1 MKMTPAAARRIYEQ
15 HTEYWRKLR
24 PEMRRL
30 RNAYLMRYWQRSLA
44 YDGSLLI
51 ETSRAYEMIESYI
64 ASLFVRDPAVV
75 VTPDIRGRG
84 DAELTQEVSNVWIE
98 KQRKVIENA
107 LRMALIYPA
116 AFVKLCAQTNA
127 DVLQR
132 VAAEPVGPWDV
143 IVDDTA
149 STWSGQRYVG
159 HRYYVPID
167 VAKERFG
174 AKKYAKRS
182 FSRFLDNQG
191 EDDEGDVPVWR
202 RDEDPNPEQ
211 IEDYILVVEFYDLV
225 ENKLRVWSPDYSE
238 GKEWLFKGVEVE
250 VGVEEGAAETFDE
263 IPFQTQSG
271 RTVLPIIPV
280 YLSEEP
286 DDPLRGYSALR
297 RVYDQVVEINTI
309 RTFQA
314 NGIRRAARQWLVQKG
329 VLDPEAMAKI
339 AQGQDGEFVEVELTP
354 GQELGSCMIPLPHTP
369 VPQELQIY
377 EKQVEDD
384 FGRGSIMAPFT
395 RGEATKATATEVSA
409 LAAYS
414 ASEIGRMARE
424 RDAAIAGLAEA
435 YSVMLGV
442 LMGDETEV
450 VRLSNRPQVLNAKD
464 LTGDFGFFA
473 VDSGSTPVAEAVKK
487 QELLNLLPVLQG
499 LGVPNALLL
508 EKVVRLYDLPEDF
521 LPTGSSTPAA
531 PPVGAP
537 PAPLPTP
544 GQSQA
549 VLPPG
554 VQIQDGG

>member
-544 GQSQA
+544 GQAQA

-554 VQIQDGG
+554 AQIQDGG

>member
-191 EDDEGDVPVWR
+191 EDNEGDVPVWR

-554 VQIQDGG
+554 AQIQDGG

>member
-191 EDDEGDVPVWR
+191 EDNEGDVPVWR

-314 NGIRRAARQWLVQKG
+314 NGIRRAARQWLVKKG

-554 VQIQDGG
+554 AQIQDGG